1 MIKNK
6 FKYFVLLS
14 ILIKLLAQVTL
25 GARVAQIVRLLDLA
39 TRTLINFITCGFE
52 SSAPFFV
59 IYKAGANPR
68 RIGDRL
74 VRVARSNNLTI

>member
-39 TRTLINFITCGFE
+39 TRTSLSPIRRGF
-52 SSAPFFV
+52 AP
-59 IYKAGANPR
+59 A
-68 RIGDRL
+68 L
-74 VRVARSNNLTI
+74 